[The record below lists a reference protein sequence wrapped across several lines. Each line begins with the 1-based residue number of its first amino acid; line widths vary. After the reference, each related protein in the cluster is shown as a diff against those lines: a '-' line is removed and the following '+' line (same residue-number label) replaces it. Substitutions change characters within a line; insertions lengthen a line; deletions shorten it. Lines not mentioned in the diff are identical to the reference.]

1 MKEITITVTG
11 KPGSGKSIALDLIEL
26 SLIESGKFTD
36 VSYAADNDHV
46 LTAKL
51 KV

>member
-1 MKEITITVTG
+1 MDEIIIIITG
-11 KPGSGKSIALDLIEL
+11 KPGSGKSLALSYITLALID
-26 SLIESGKFTD
+26 SGKFENIN
-36 VSYAADNDHV
+36 VVEEPDHV